1 MPRRDGT
8 GPEGQGP
15 GTGRRRGG
23 CFGAF
28 TKKDGSISVWR
39 TLVVPLIGAV
49 INDLRKPDSISRR
62 TVNAIVE
69 RFKSKQITDTRSS
82 SDEINGTYSVID
94 EEKGD

>member
-1 MPRRDGT
+1 MPRRNGT
-8 GPEGQGP
+8 GPEGRGP

-39 TLVVPLIGAV
+39 TLVIPMIGAV

-62 TVNAIVE
+62 TVNTIVN
-69 RFKSKQITDTRSS
+69 RFKSKQITDTGSTS
-82 SDEINGTYSVID
+82 NEIKGNYSVID

>member
-8 GPEGQGP
+8 GPEGRGP

-28 TKKDGSISVWR
+28 TRKDGSISVWR
-39 TLVVPLIGAV
+39 TLVIPLVGAV

-62 TVNAIVE
+62 TVNAIAE
-69 RFKSKQITDTRSS
+69 HFKSKQITDTRNSS
-82 SDEINGTYSVID
+82 NEIKGTYSVVD